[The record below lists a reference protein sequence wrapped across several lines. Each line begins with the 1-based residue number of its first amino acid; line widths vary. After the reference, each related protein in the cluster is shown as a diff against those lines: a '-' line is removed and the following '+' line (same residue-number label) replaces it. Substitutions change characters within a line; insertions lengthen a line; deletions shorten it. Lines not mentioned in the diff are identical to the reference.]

1 VQQGAGA
8 SSAGNGQNTRLIAD
22 ASRTGT
28 TEIAQAIGR
37 DLRGPGMRVD
47 VLPAIKA
54 DRMEGYDALIIGS
67 AVRFGIWL
75 RHLARRRAGRSC
87 AAIAPNRSGA
97 RSPASRCTCSRAA
110 RARRTA
116 PSAPPTPM
124 LRALLTPSVEAFFL
138 TALLPE
144 RRSFLDKMAVRVVG
158 APLKYLR
165 DGRVI
170 AAWACTLPAL
180 PSSLAAMDPPPV
192 RRDGPD

>member
-47 VLPAIKA
+47 VLPATKA

-75 RHLARRRAGRSC
+75 RHLARRRAGRS
-87 AAIAPNRSGA
+87 APPSRRTG
-97 RSPASRCTCSRAA
+97 PAPGRLLRAA
-110 RARRTA
+110 HAAGLRERGGPRQARR
-116 PSAPPTPM
+116 
-124 LRALLTPSVEAFFL
+124 LHRCC
-138 TALLPE
+138 
-144 RRSFLDKMAVRVVG
+144 VR
-158 APLKYLR
+158 
-165 DGRVI
+165 
-170 AAWACTLPAL
+170 C
-180 PSSLAAMDPPPV
+180 
-192 RRDGPD
+192 